1 MTGTP
6 MHPGRNPG
14 RAGVALASVLLLL
27 LPMTTPSPAQAAA
40 PTVAEQL
47 RSAKALFFDG
57 KYAEARAAW
66 EAVRKSSRGAESAAA
81 LYWIAR
87 CSEKL
92 GEHDRALTEYAAF
105 LAAKPADKT
114 LVEEARTSRVGIA
127 ARLYKGGQKQ
137 HAAILTSALADQ
149 SRTVRYYAALQ
160 VATLGAE
167 MARPA
172 VPVLRE
178 IVKTEK
184 DNDLVERA
192 KLALLRVDP
201 SALRDLPDDR
211 APITVTGSAR
221 PETAARKASWI
232 KVRITEKGASS
243 PKVSVTMPFALAELV
258 FKSLPDD
265 ALREL
270 RSEGYDAGNFWER
283 LREMG
288 PTDVIDIEGDE
299 GEHVRIWTE

>member
-1 MTGTP
+1 MNRLSP
-6 MHPGRNPG
+6 VRMAFVIALSLL
-14 RAGVALASVLLLL
+14 AGGPFALAA
-27 LPMTTPSPAQAAA
+27 P
-40 PTVAEQL
+40 PTVAEQQ

-57 KYAEARAAW
+57 KFAEARQAW
-66 EAVRKSSRGAESAAA
+66 EAVRASARGAESASA

-92 GEHDRALTEYAAF
+92 GEHERALREYESF
-105 LAAKPADKT
+105 LAARPADRT

-127 ARLYKGGQKQ
+127 ARLYKAGQKQ
-137 HAAILTSALADQ
+137 HALILKAALSDS

-172 VPVLRE
+172 VPVLLD
-178 IVKTEK
+178 IIKTEK
-184 DNDLVERA
+184 DDDLVERA

-201 SALRDLPDDR
+201 AALTGVSDDR
-211 APITVTGSAR
+211 ARTVIPR
-221 PETAARKASWI
+221 LARKAGWI

-243 PKVSVTMPFALAELV
+243 AKVSVTMPFALAELV
-258 FKSLPDD
+258 FKSLPEE

-270 RSEGYDAGNFWER
+270 KSEGYDAENFWQK
-283 LREMG
+283 LRDMG

-299 GEHVRIWTE
+299 GERIKIWIE

>member
-1 MTGTP
+1 MI
-6 MHPGRNPG
+6 R
-14 RAGVALASVLLLL
+14 RIAFLVVLS
-27 LPMTTPSPAQAAA
+27 LPMAPMAHAAA
-40 PTVAEQL
+40 PAAAEQL

-57 KYAEARAAW
+57 KYAEARKAW
-66 EAVRKSSRGAESAAA
+66 EAVRAAGRGAESQAA

-92 GEHDRALTEYAAF
+92 GESERALSEYAAF
-105 LAAKPADKT
+105 VAARPADPA

-127 ARLYKGGQKQ
+127 ARLYKSGQRQ
-137 HAAILTSALADQ
+137 HASILKEALADR

-160 VATLGAE
+160 LSGLDEA

-184 DNDLVERA
+184 DDDLVERA

-201 SALRDLPDDR
+201 AALRDLAADR
-211 APITVTGSAR
+211 PYVASGSTSASSATTSSSAGPRTGRAG
-221 PETAARKASWI
+221 WI
-232 KVRITEKGASS
+232 KVRITEKGATS

-270 RSEGYDAGNFWER
+270 KSEGVDAENFWR
-283 LREMG
+283 KLRDMG
-288 PTDVIDIEGDE
+288 PTEVIDIEGDQ
-299 GEHVRIWTE
+299 GERIKIWIE

>member
-1 MTGTP
+1 M
-6 MHPGRNPG
+6 
-14 RAGVALASVLLLL
+14 RAWSRAAVLAGLVLPCSSPVAR
-27 LPMTTPSPAQAAA
+27 AAA
-40 PTVAEQL
+40 AAVPVAEQL
-47 RSAKALFFDG
+47 QSAKALFFDG
-57 KYAEARAAW
+57 KYAEARTAW
-66 EAVRKSSRGAESAAA
+66 QAVRAASRGAASAAA

-87 CSEKL
+87 SSEKL
-92 GEHDRALTEYAAF
+92 GEHERALGEYATF
-105 LAAKPADKT
+105 LAAKPADKA

-127 ARLYKGGQKQ
+127 ARLYKSGQKQ
-137 HAAILTSALADQ
+137 HAPILESALADQ

-160 VATLGAE
+160 VATLGPE

-201 SALRDLPDDR
+201 SALSDLPDR
-211 APITVTGSAR
+211 RPPINVTGSAAR
-221 PETAARKASWI
+221 TGGDVRKANWI
-232 KVRITEKGASS
+232 KVRITEKGASA

-270 RSEGYDAGNFWER
+270 KNDGYDAANFWQK

-288 PTDVIDIEGDE
+288 PTDVIDIEGDK

>member
-1 MTGTP
+1 MNRLSRAP
-6 MHPGRNPG
+6 MAVVIGLSL
-14 RAGVALASVLLLL
+14 LA
-27 LPMTTPSPAQAAA
+27 AAA
-40 PTVAEQL
+40 PALAAPTPVAEQL

-57 KYAEARAAW
+57 KYAEARQAW
-66 EAVRKSSRGAESAAA
+66 EAVRASARGAQSTAA

-92 GEHDRALTEYAAF
+92 GEPARALREYEAF
-105 LAAKPADKT
+105 LAARPADRT

-127 ARLYKGGQKQ
+127 ARLYKAGQKQ
-137 HAAILTSALADQ
+137 HAPILKEALADP

-184 DNDLVERA
+184 DDDLVERA

-201 SALRDLPDDR
+201 AALNDVSDDR
-211 APITVTGSAR
+211 ARTTTAR
-221 PETAARKASWI
+221 PARKAGWI
-232 KVRITEKGASS
+232 KVRITEKGASA

-258 FKSLPDD
+258 
-265 ALREL
+265 
-270 RSEGYDAGNFWER
+270 
-283 LREMG
+283 
-288 PTDVIDIEGDE
+288 
-299 GEHVRIWTE
+299 

>member
-1 MTGTP
+1 MSAWTP
-6 MHPGRNPG
+6 MHSGSLRCVG
-14 RAGVALASVLLLL
+14 LASLLV
-27 LPMTTPSPAQAAA
+27 LPMVAPALLAA
-40 PTVAEQL
+40 PIPVAEQL

-57 KYAEARAAW
+57 KYAEARTAW
-66 EAVRKSSRGAESAAA
+66 EAVRKAARGAESVTA

-92 GEHDRALTEYAAF
+92 GEPDRALAEYATF
-105 LAAKPADKT
+105 LAARPADT
-114 LVEEARTSRVGIA
+114 ALVDEARTSRVAIA

-137 HAAILTSALADQ
+137 HAPILTAALADR

-160 VATLGAE
+160 VATLGPD

-201 SALRDLPDDR
+201 KALSDLPDNR
-211 APITVTGSAR
+211 PPITVSGSAR
-221 PETAARKASWI
+221 PAGSARKASWI

-243 PKVSVTMPFALAELV
+243 AKVSVTMPFALAELV
-258 FKSLPDD
+258 FKSLPDE
-265 ALREL
+265 ALDEL
-270 RSEGYDAGNFWER
+270 RAEGYDAQNFWQK

-288 PTDVIDIEGDE
+288 PTDVIDIEGDA
-299 GEHVRIWTE
+299 GERVRIWTE

>member
-1 MTGTP
+1 MS
-6 MHPGRNPG
+6 RSLL
-14 RAGVALASVLLLL
+14 RAMV
-27 LPMTTPSPAQAAA
+27 AAA
-40 PTVAEQL
+40 AVLVPVAGAAATPTVAEQL
-47 RSAKALFFDG
+47 QSAKALFFDG
-57 KYAEARAAW
+57 KYAEARTAW
-66 EAVRKSSRGAESAAA
+66 QAVRAASRGAESAAA

-87 CSEKL
+87 SSEKL
-92 GEHDRALTEYAAF
+92 GEHERALGEYATF
-105 LAAKPADKT
+105 LSAKPADKA

-127 ARLYKGGQKQ
+127 ARLYKDGQKA
-137 HAAILTSALADQ
+137 HAPILTAALADP

-160 VATLGAE
+160 VATLGPE

-201 SALRDLPDDR
+201 AALSDLPDR
-211 APITVTGSAR
+211 RPPVTLTGSAR
-221 PETAARKASWI
+221 EVRKATWI
-232 KVRITEKGASS
+232 KVRITEKGAEA

-258 FKSLPDD
+258 FKSLPDE

-270 RSEGYDAGNFWER
+270 KNDGYDATNFWQK
-283 LREMG
+283 LRDMG
-288 PTDVIDIEGDE
+288 PTDVIDIEGDK
-299 GEHVRIWTE
+299 GERVRIWTE

>member
-1 MTGTP
+1 MT
-6 MHPGRNPG
+6 RL
-14 RAGVALASVLLLL
+14 ALARIAVVIGSFLLGA
-27 LPMTTPSPAQAAA
+27 PSAPAA
-40 PTVAEQL
+40 PVPVAEQL

-57 KYAEARAAW
+57 KYAEARQAW
-66 EAVRKSSRGAESAAA
+66 EAVRASARGAQSTTA

-92 GEHDRALTEYAAF
+92 GEHERALREYEAF
-105 LAAKPADKT
+105 LAARPADRT

-127 ARLYKGGQKQ
+127 ARLFKAGQKQ
-137 HAAILTSALADQ
+137 HALILKAALGDS

-172 VPVLRE
+172 VPVLLE
-178 IVKTEK
+178 IIKTEK
-184 DNDLVERA
+184 DDDLVERA

-201 SALRDLPDDR
+201 AALTGVSDDR
-211 APITVTGSAR
+211 VRTTTSR
-221 PETAARKASWI
+221 SLQDTATSPRKAGWI

-258 FKSLPDD
+258 FKSLPDE

-270 RSEGYDAGNFWER
+270 KTEGYDAQTFWQK

-288 PTDVIDIEGDE
+288 PTDVIDIEGDH
-299 GEHVRIWTE
+299 GERIRIWIE

>member
-1 MTGTP
+1 MS
-6 MHPGRNPG
+6 R
-14 RAGVALASVLLLL
+14 LSSVRTAVVIGLFLL
-27 LPMTTPSPAQAAA
+27 AAA
-40 PTVAEQL
+40 PPAPGAPAPVAEQL

-57 KYAEARAAW
+57 KYAEARRAW
-66 EAVRKSSRGAESAAA
+66 EAVRASVRGAESTAA
-81 LYWIAR
+81 LYWVAR

-92 GEHDRALTEYAAF
+92 GEPERALREYGSF
-105 LAAKPADKT
+105 LAARPADRT

-127 ARLYKGGQKQ
+127 ARLYKAGQKQ
-137 HAAILTSALADQ
+137 HAPILEEALADR

-184 DNDLVERA
+184 DEDLVERA

-201 SALRDLPDDR
+201 AALSDLSDDR
-211 APITVTGSAR
+211 AR
-221 PETAARKASWI
+221 PTTLRPSRRAGWI
-232 KVRITEKGASS
+232 KVRITEKGASA

-258 FKSLPDD
+258 FKSLPDE

-270 RSEGYDAGNFWER
+270 KSEGYDAENFWR
-283 LREMG
+283 KLRDMG

-299 GEHVRIWTE
+299 GERIRIWIE

>member
-1 MTGTP
+1 MTSRRVAS
-6 MHPGRNPG
+6 M
-14 RAGVALASVLLLL
+14 ALAVGLC
-27 LPMTTPSPAQAAA
+27 LPFAPSPAAAA
-40 PTVAEQL
+40 PATVAEQL

-57 KYAEARAAW
+57 KYVEARQAW
-66 EAVRKSSRGAESAAA
+66 EAVRAASKGAESVTA

-92 GEHDRALTEYAAF
+92 GERERALREHAAF
-105 LAAKPADKT
+105 LAAKPADKA
-114 LVEEARTSRVGIA
+114 LVEESRTSRVGLA
-127 ARLYKGGQKQ
+127 AQLYKAGQKQ
-137 HAAILTSALADQ
+137 HAPILTAALADP

-160 VATLGAE
+160 VATLGPE

-172 VPVLRE
+172 VPVLLE

-184 DNDLVERA
+184 DDDLVQRA

-201 SALRDLPDDR
+201 GALTGVPDDR
-211 APITVTGSAR
+211 VRAAGGAPL
-221 PETAARKASWI
+221 RKAGWI
-232 KVRITEKGASS
+232 KVRITEKGATS

-270 RSEGYDAGNFWER
+270 KSEGYDAENFWQK

-288 PTDVIDIEGDE
+288 PTEVIDIEGDH
-299 GEHVRIWTE
+299 GERVRIWIE

>member
-1 MTGTP
+1 MNGLYLV
-6 MHPGRNPG
+6 R
-14 RAGVALASVLLLL
+14 VAVVSGLSLL
-27 LPMTTPSPAQAAA
+27 AAA
-40 PTVAEQL
+40 PHAPAAPIPVAEQL

-57 KYAEARAAW
+57 KYAEARQAW
-66 EAVRKSSRGAESAAA
+66 EAVRASARGAESTTA

-92 GEHDRALTEYAAF
+92 GEAERALREYESF
-105 LAAKPADKT
+105 LAARPADRT

-127 ARLYKGGQKQ
+127 ARLYKAGQKQ
-137 HAAILTSALADQ
+137 HALILKAALGDS

-160 VATLGAE
+160 VASLGE
-167 MARPA
+167 QMARPA
-172 VPVLRE
+172 VPVLME
-178 IVKTEK
+178 IIKTEK
-184 DNDLVERA
+184 DDDLVERA

-201 SALRDLPDDR
+201 AALRHLSDDR
-211 APITVTGSAR
+211 PYTASSSASA
-221 PETAARKASWI
+221 TASASASASASSRARAGWI

-258 FKSLPDD
+258 FKSLPDE

-270 RSEGYDAGNFWER
+270 KSEGYDAETFWQK
-283 LREMG
+283 LRDMG

-299 GEHVRIWTE
+299 GERIKIWIE